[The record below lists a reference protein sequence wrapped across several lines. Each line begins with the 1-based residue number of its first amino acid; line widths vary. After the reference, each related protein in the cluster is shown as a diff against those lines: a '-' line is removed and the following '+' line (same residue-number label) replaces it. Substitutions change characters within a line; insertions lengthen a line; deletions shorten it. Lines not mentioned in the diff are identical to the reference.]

1 MLFSCLPEK
10 CDRPVAAC
18 IVFSIKLLK
27 MIFRQVFIFGVFLAA
42 MAGCSGSGSKTK
54 GTSAALASGSEVKVP
69 VFSGD
74 SAYSYVAKQVA
85 FGPRVPNT
93 KPHELCADYLAA
105 ELKRFGA
112 DVIVQDAPVTAFDGT
127 KLKARN
133 IIGQYNKGKKNRV
146 LLFAHWDSRPFAD
159 HDPDPK
165 KRNTPILGANDGGSG
180 VGVLLEIARQIGKSG
195 INIGLDII
203 FFDAE
208 DYGTPE
214 HLDLP
219 YKPDTWCL
227 GTQYWCKNPHVEN
240 YNARYG
246 ILLDMVGA
254 PDAVFYKELYSKE
267 FAPDL
272 LDRVW
277 NSGADLGYLSYFSFE
292 DGGQIIDDHVY
303 VTRLRHI
310 PSIDI
315 IQHEPMSETN
325 FNAYWHTHKD
335 DMDNIDKA
343 TLKAV
348 GQTVLQVIYSE
359 K

>member
-1 MLFSCLPEK
+1 M
-10 CDRPVAAC
+10 
-18 IVFSIKLLK
+18 
-27 MIFRQVFIFGVFLAA
+27 
-42 MAGCSGSGSKTK
+42 
-54 GTSAALASGSEVKVP
+54 P
-69 VFSGD
+69 VFNAD
-74 SAYSYVAKQVA
+74 SAYSYVDKQVA

-93 KPHELCADYLAA
+93 KAHDECASYLAG

-112 DVIVQDAPVTAFDGT
+112 DVIVQDALVTAFDG
-127 KLKARN
+127 KDLKAKN
-133 IIGQYNKGKKNRV
+133 IIGQYNKEKKKHV

-165 KRNTPILGANDGGSG
+165 NRNTPIPGANDGASG
-180 VGVLLEIARQIGKSG
+180 VGVLLEMARQINKAG
-195 INIGLDII
+195 IGIGVDII

-208 DYGTPE
+208 DYGTPD
-214 HLDLP
+214 HLNLP

-227 GTQYWCKNPHVEN
+227 GTQYWCKHPHVED
-240 YNARYG
+240 YTARYG

-254 PDAVFYKELYSKE
+254 PNAVFYKELYSKE

-272 LDRVW
+272 VDRVW
-277 NSGADLGYLSYFSFE
+277 NTAADLGYLSYFSFE

-303 VTRLRHI
+303 VARERHI

-315 IQHEPMSETN
+315 IQHEPMSDSN
-325 FNAYWHTHKD
+325 FNEFWHTLKD
-335 DMDNIDKA
+335 DMDNIDKS

-348 GQTVLQVIYSE
+348 GQTLLTIIYSE

>member
-1 MLFSCLPEK
+1 MTIRYFF
-10 CDRPVAAC
+10 A
-18 IVFSIKLLK
+18 
-27 MIFRQVFIFGVFLAA
+27 
-42 MAGCSGSGSKTK
+42 
-54 GTSAALASGSEVKVP
+54 AALIMLMVSGCTNSGKKSSGTKSVSEAKGSTVKVP
-69 VFSGD
+69 VFNAD
-74 SAYSYVAKQVA
+74 SAYSYVDKQVV

-93 KPHELCADYLAA
+93 KPHDLCADYLAG

-127 KLKARN
+127 VLNAKN
-133 IIGQYNKGKKNRV
+133 IIGQYNKEKKNRV

-165 KRNTPILGANDGGSG
+165 NRNKPIPGANDGASG
-180 VGVLLEIARQIGKSG
+180 VGVLMEMARQINKSG
-195 INIGLDII
+195 INIGVDII

-214 HLDLP
+214 NLDLP

-227 GTQYWCKNPHVEN
+227 GTQYWCHHPHVEN
-240 YNARYG
+240 YSARYG

-254 PDAVFYKELYSKE
+254 PNAVFYKELYSKK
-267 FAPDL
+267 FAPEL

-277 NSGADLGYLSYFSFE
+277 NTAADLGYLSYFSFE

-303 VTRLRHI
+303 VNNIRHI

-315 IQHEPMSETN
+315 IQHEPMSDTN
-325 FNAYWHTHKD
+325 FNAFWHTLKD

-348 GQTVLQVIYSE
+348 GQTLLQVIYSE

>member
-1 MLFSCLPEK
+1 
-10 CDRPVAAC
+10 
-18 IVFSIKLLK
+18 
-27 MIFRQVFIFGVFLAA
+27 MIFRYF
-42 MAGCSGSGSKTK
+42 ST
-54 GTSAALASGSEVKVP
+54 AALILLLVSGCTNSGTKTSGGTQSASIEKSTSIKTP
-69 VFSGD
+69 AFNAD
-74 SAYSYVAKQVA
+74 SAYSYVDKQVA

-93 KPHELCADYLAA
+93 KPHDLCADYLAG

-127 KLKARN
+127 ELKAKN
-133 IIGQYNKGKKNRV
+133 IIGQYNKEKKNRV
-146 LLFAHWDSRPFAD
+146 LLYAHWDSRPFAD

-165 KRNTPILGANDGGSG
+165 MRNTPIPGANDGASG
-180 VGVLLEIARQIGKSG
+180 VGVLMEIARQINKAG
-195 INIGLDII
+195 INIGVDII

-227 GTQYWCKNPHVEN
+227 GTQYWCNHPHVED
-240 YNARYG
+240 YSARWG

-254 PDAVFYKELYSKE
+254 PDAVFYKELYSKK

-277 NSGADLGYLSYFSFE
+277 NTAADLGYLSYFSFE
-292 DGGQIIDDHVY
+292 DGGQIVDDHVY
-303 VTRLRHI
+303 VNNLRHI

-315 IQHEPMSETN
+315 IQHEPMSDTN
-325 FNAYWHTHKD
+325 FNAYWHTLKD
-335 DMDNIDKA
+335 DMSNIDKA

>member
-1 MLFSCLPEK
+1 LAIL
-10 CDRPVAAC
+10 
-18 IVFSIKLLK
+18 
-27 MIFRQVFIFGVFLAA
+27 LAA

-54 GTSAALASGSEVKVP
+54 GKTATSASRSMVTVP
-69 VFSGD
+69 AFNAD
-74 SAYSYVAKQVA
+74 SAYSYVEKQVA

-93 KPHELCADYLAA
+93 NAHALCADYLAG
-105 ELKRFGA
+105 ELERFDA
-112 DVIVQDAPVTAFDGT
+112 DVIVQDAPVVAFDGT
-127 KLKARN
+127 ELKAKN
-133 IIGQYNKGKKNRV
+133 IIGRYNKDKKNRV

-165 KRNTPILGANDGGSG
+165 NRNTAIPGANDGASG
-180 VGVLLEIARQIGKSG
+180 VGVLLEIARQIKDAGLK
-195 INIGLDII
+195 IGVDII

-208 DYGTPE
+208 DYGTPD

-227 GTQYWCKNPHVEN
+227 GTQYWCKNPHVEG
-240 YNARYG
+240 YTARYG

-277 NSGADLGYLSYFSFE
+277 NSAADLGYLSYFSFE

-303 VTRLRHI
+303 VTKERQI
-310 PSIDI
+310 PCIDI
-315 IQHEPMSETN
+315 IQHEPMSESN
-325 FNAYWHTHKD
+325 FNAYWHTLKD
-335 DMDNIDKA
+335 DMTNIDKA